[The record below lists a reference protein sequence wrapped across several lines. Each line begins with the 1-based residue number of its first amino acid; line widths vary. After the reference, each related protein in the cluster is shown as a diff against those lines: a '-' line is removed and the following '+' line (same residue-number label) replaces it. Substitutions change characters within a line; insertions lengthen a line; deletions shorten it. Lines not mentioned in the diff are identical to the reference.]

1 MGKREAP
8 RWRAVTAFAVL
19 FVLYQSAE
27 GIGQRLLH
35 SFPLQAAL
43 MMACVLVAWPLSRW
57 LGWRGY
63 GAYALD
69 RRSSSLAWLGFG
81 LVVSLIAN
89 ALAIL
94 AGERLGIYA
103 PTGPALSAAGFHALA
118 AALPMLA
125 LSTFVPSIAED
136 ILARG
141 FWYRASGIVW
151 RRGLVFV
158 AFSAGYF
165 VLNHL
170 YRLGKGP
177 NEWLMI
183 FCMGVAYATALC
195 RAGTLWAAVGL
206 HWGWNLANGVLDP
219 LLPADTVDVAGS
231 RWLIAGV
238 HLLIALLV
246 VAVPPPSR
254 VVDEGQRLRPLRG

>member
-1 MGKREAP
+1 MGKRETP
-8 RWRAVTAFAVL
+8 RWRIVVAFVVL
-19 FVLYQSAE
+19 FALYQSAE
-27 GIGQRLLH
+27 GIGARLLH
-35 SFPLQAAL
+35 SSALQGVL
-43 MMACVLVAWPLSRW
+43 MVACVLAAWPLSRW

-89 ALAIL
+89 ALTL
-94 AGERLGIYA
+94 LVGERLGIYA
-103 PTGPALSAAGFHALA
+103 SSGPAFSAAGFRTLA

-141 FWYRASGIVW
+141 FWYRAAGIAW
-151 RRGLVFV
+151 RRGFVFV

-165 VLNHL
+165 VLNHV

-177 NEWLMI
+177 DEWLMI

-206 HWGWNLANGVLDP
+206 HWGWNLANGMLDP
-219 LLPADTVDVAGS
+219 LLPADTVQVAAGK
-231 RWLIAGV
+231 WLIAGV
-238 HLLIALLV
+238 HLLVALLI

>member
-1 MGKREAP
+1 MGNRKAP
-8 RWRAVTAFAVL
+8 RGRAVIAFAVL

-35 SFPLQAAL
+35 SFPLQATL
-43 MMACVLVAWPLSRW
+43 MIACVLAAWPLSRW

-69 RRSSSLAWLGFG
+69 RRSSSLAWLAFG
-81 LVVSLIAN
+81 LLVALIAN

-94 AGERLGIYA
+94 VGERLGIYA
-103 PTGPALSAAGFHALA
+103 PTGPALSAAGFHALL
-118 AALPMLA
+118 AALPVLA
-125 LSTFVPSIAED
+125 LSTFVPSLAED
-136 ILARG
+136 ILSRG
-141 FWYRASGIVW
+141 FWYRAAGIAW
-151 RRGLVFV
+151 PRGVVFV
-158 AFSAGYF
+158 VFSAGYF

-170 YRLGKGP
+170 YRLERGP

-219 LLPADTVDVAGS
+219 LLPADTVDLAGS

-238 HLLIALLV
+238 HLLVALLV